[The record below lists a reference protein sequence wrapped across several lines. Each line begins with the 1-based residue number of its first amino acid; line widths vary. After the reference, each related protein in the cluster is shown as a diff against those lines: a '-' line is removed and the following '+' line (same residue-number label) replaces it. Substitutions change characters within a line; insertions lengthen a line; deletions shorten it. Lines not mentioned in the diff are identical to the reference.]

1 MRYAFAALLACS
13 IALGAPAQDD
23 ARRQLLAE
31 LGRISDSTGGKLG
44 VAAVAVKTGERISLH
59 GGDRFPMASTYKV
72 PIAITVLDR
81 VDHGTLKL
89 AQEVHIDAFNLSP
102 GSAEL
107 ATEPEVENSASVEKL
122 IELMIR
128 NSDNTA
134 TDHLLRLV
142 GGPAAVTKHMRAL
155 GIKDLDV
162 SRPAA
167 EITAASWGYKLP
179 PPGERTRKNISQA
192 IATTPQSKREES
204 ARQFLADLKDAKR
217 AKDTTTPDAMA
228 TVLERLASGKALS
241 PPSTALLVDN
251 MENCRTGPHRM
262 RYELPRGTMV
272 AHKTGTLTGVT
283 TNDVGIIRLPYGKGP
298 LAVAL
303 FVTGSPQ
310 PLSAQEDALAMA
322 ARVVYRYYTR

>member
-1 MRYAFAALLACS
+1 MRYAIAALLACS
-13 IALGAPAQDD
+13 ITLGATAQDD
-23 ARRQLLAE
+23 AKRQLLAE
-31 LGRISDSTGGKLG
+31 LARISDSTGGKLG
-44 VAAVAVKTGERISLH
+44 VGAVAVKTGERISLH

-72 PIAITVLDR
+72 PIAMTVLDR

-89 AQEVHIDAFNLSP
+89 AQEVPIDAFNLSP

-107 ATEPEVENSASVEKL
+107 ATEPEVDKASSVEKL
-122 IELMIR
+122 VELMIR

-134 TDHLLRLV
+134 TDHPLRLV

-162 SRPAA
+162 SRPTA
-167 EITAASWGYKLP
+167 EIVAASWGYKLP
-179 PPGERTRKNISQA
+179 PPGERTRRNISQA
-192 IATTPQSKREES
+192 IATTPQATREES
-204 ARQFLADLKDAKR
+204 ARRFLADLKDPKR
-217 AKDTTTPDAMA
+217 ARDTTTPDAMA
-228 TVLERLASGKALS
+228 TALERLASGKALS
-241 PPSTALLVDN
+241 PSSTALLVDH
-251 MENCRTGPHRM
+251 MENCRTGAHRM

-272 AHKTGTLTGVT
+272 AHKTGTLTRVT
-283 TNDVGIIRLPYGKGP
+283 TNDVGIIRLPYGKGA

-322 ARVVYRYYTR
+322 SRALYRYYTR